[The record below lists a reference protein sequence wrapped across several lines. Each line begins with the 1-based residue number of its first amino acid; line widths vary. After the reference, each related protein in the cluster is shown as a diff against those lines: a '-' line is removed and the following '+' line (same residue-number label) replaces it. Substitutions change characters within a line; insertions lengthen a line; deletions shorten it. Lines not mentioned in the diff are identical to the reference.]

1 MELHN
6 FIGNKL
12 QYAFDTKA
20 GFLVS
25 FPEEIGA
32 GGFGIEAEV
41 KGKKVGART
50 RFGSSIAQDINS
62 VVKELSNK
70 LSHID

>member
-1 MELHN
+1 MQLHN
-6 FIGNKL
+6 LIGSKL

-25 FPEEIGA
+25 FSEEIGA

-41 KGKKVGART
+41 KGEKVGART
-50 RFGSSIAQDINS
+50 RFGSSMVQDLNS
-62 VVKELSNK
+62 VIKEVTNM
-70 LSHID
+70 LSHTD